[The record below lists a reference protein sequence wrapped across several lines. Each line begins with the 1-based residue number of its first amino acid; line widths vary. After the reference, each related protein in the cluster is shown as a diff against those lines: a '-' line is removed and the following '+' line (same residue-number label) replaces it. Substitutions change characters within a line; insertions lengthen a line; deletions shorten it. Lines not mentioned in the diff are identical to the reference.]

1 MKLLLV
7 VYSTLLGL
15 VSAAP
20 LPGWKEPSSVA
31 TPLKSESYRPFGTHT
46 SEKEKQRLVKEIMEA
61 EAWETYDGVY
71 LGGEEQKLY

>member
-1 MKLLLV
+1 MQFSFV
-7 VYSTLLGL
+7 VYATLLGL

-20 LPGWKEPSSVA
+20 IPGWKEPSSVA
-31 TPLKSESYRPFGTHT
+31 TPLKSESYRPFGTYA